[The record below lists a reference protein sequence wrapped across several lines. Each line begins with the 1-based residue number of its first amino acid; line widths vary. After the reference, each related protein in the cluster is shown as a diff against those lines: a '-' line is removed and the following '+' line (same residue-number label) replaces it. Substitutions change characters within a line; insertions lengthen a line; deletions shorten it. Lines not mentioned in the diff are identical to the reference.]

1 MATQQSCGMAIIP
14 KALQAAVALPCP
26 QQQAFRMSAPSSS
39 PAPALRRLL
48 HLGFALAVAVGGT
61 AGTSVLTAPG
71 DLARALGTPGLV
83 LLFWIIG
90 GLYTLLAANTLAELA
105 GRLPQAGGWYGY
117 AEAAFGEFPAV
128 AVAWADWTS
137 SCVAGA
143 LVALLLGDYLAQL
156 LPAPLSDYPRTL
168 AAGSI
173 ILLSALQWRGPRQA
187 GRTQEITAALL
198 ILVLLAIVGGSAALP
213 AAPSASAVSAAAKP
227 AVSVVA
233 ALQVVVFA
241 YDGWYGPIYF
251 AEETPQP
258 GRTLA
263 RALLLGVL
271 VILGLYFVLN
281 AALLRA
287 LPWPRFQGSTLPLA
301 ELAAGVLGPIGR
313 RLVLG
318 LGVAA
323 LLGVLN
329 SVLLMATRVLF
340 ALGRAGHLPEVL
352 GRVHEGGTPRPAL
365 LLALLLTLGLALS
378 GNVASLEAITSIL
391 FVGYYVVGF
400 AALLKLRQQGPPPGD
415 AFRAWAHPWS
425 TGLLVLLSIGFLV
438 LNVLDDTRHA
448 LIAVLLVVGAWPLW
462 RWQKGFRA

>member
-1 MATQQSCGMAIIP
+1 
-14 KALQAAVALPCP
+14 
-26 QQQAFRMSAPSSS
+26 MSTLMPAPSS
-39 PAPALRRLL
+39 PPALRRLL

-71 DLARALGTPGLV
+71 DLARALGSPQLLLV
-83 LLFWIIG
+83 FWVIG

-156 LPAPLSDYPRTL
+156 LPPPLSQHPRAL
-168 AAGSI
+168 AAATV
-173 ILLSALQWRGPRQA
+173 LLLGALQWRGPRQA
-187 GRTQEITAALL
+187 GRAQEVTAALL
-198 ILVLLAIVGGSAALP
+198 ILALLAIVGASASLP
-213 AAPSASAVSAAAKP
+213 AAPAWAPPVSKAGP
-227 AVSVVA
+227 ALSVVA

-271 VILGLYFVLN
+271 IILALYFLLN

-287 LPWPRFQGSTLPLA
+287 LPWPRFTASTLPLA
-301 ELAAGVLGPIGR
+301 ELAADVLGPIGR
-313 RLVLG
+313 RLVLA

-340 ALGRAGHLPEVL
+340 ALGRAGHLPATL
-352 GRVHEGGTPRPAL
+352 ARVHAGGTPRPAL
-365 LLALLLTLGLALS
+365 LLAVALTLALALS
-378 GNVASLEAITSIL
+378 GTVASLEAITSIL

-400 AALLKLRQQGPPPGD
+400 AALLKLRRQGPPAPD
-415 AFRAWAHPWS
+415 AYRAWLHPWS
-425 TGLLVLLSIGFLV
+425 TGLLVLLSVGFLV
-438 LNVLDDTRHA
+438 LNVIEDSRHA
-448 LIAVLLVVGAWPLW
+448 LIAALLVVGAWPLW
-462 RWQKGFRA
+462 HWRKYVMK